1 MEQLTVV
8 KIGGNVIDNAPV
20 LDDFLKKFTALAGK
34 KILVH
39 GGGKIATELSKKLG
53 IAPKMVEGRRVTDA
67 ETLQVVTM
75 VYGGL
80 INKNIVAKL
89 QSHRIQA
96 IGLSGADANLIY
108 ASQRAKGEV
117 DFGFVGDIESVN
129 VKFLKQLLDTGF
141 VPVICSLAHDVKGQM
156 LNVNADTISSMTAIS
171 IAQERYYEVK
181 LMYVFEE
188 NGVLSNPKDAQS
200 VIPHIRPSYYE
211 SLKADNVVSGGMIP
225 KLDNAF
231 DALRK
236 GVASVVIGG
245 VDLLKEGTHLKT
257 LLTL

>member
-1 MEQLTVV
+1 MEQLTVF
-8 KIGGNVIDNAPV
+8 KIGGNVIDNAAV
-20 LDDFLKKFTALAGK
+20 LDDFLKNFSAISGK

-53 IAPKMVEGRRVTDA
+53 IVPKMVDGRRITDA
-67 ETLQVVTM
+67 AALQVVTM
-75 VYGGL
+75 VYAGL

-89 QSHRIQA
+89 QSHKSQA

-129 VKFLKQLLDTGF
+129 VKFLKQLLDSGF
-141 VPVICSLAHDVKGQM
+141 VPVICSLAHDGRGQI

-171 IAQERYYEVK
+171 LAQERYYEVK
-181 LMYVFEE
+181 LMYIFEE
-188 NGVLSNPKDAQS
+188 NGVLSNPQDPQS
-200 VIPHIRPSYYE
+200 VIPHIRPSHYE

-245 VDLLKEGTHLKT
+245 VDLLKGDNPPKT